1 MPRKTAYLLAF
12 IGALLVLGSQCF
24 FVVHQSQKALILQL
38 GEPKRGIFSPGLH
51 LKLPFI
57 QNVIYFDARIL
68 DYEARKADTL
78 TSDKK
83 TIVLDNYARWKIVDP
98 LLFYQSVRTTDNA
111 RARLVDII
119 YSQLRAQVGRYTM
132 TEVVSTKRSEIMKI
146 VTQSSSEQTK
156 AYGIEVVDVR
166 IKRTDLPPQNQQ
178 AIFGRMQAERER
190 QAKQYRSEGQ
200 EEALK
205 IKSTADRERTIILAE
220 AQRQALTQQG
230 EGDAQAVDIFAQSL
244 SQYPEFYDFQ
254 KSLEVYK
261 SGLRENTRLV
271 IPLDDPLFKYMSP
284 RN

>member
-12 IGALLVLGSQCF
+12 ICALLVLGSQCF
-24 FVVHQSQKALILQL
+24 FIVHQSQKALILQL

-51 LKLPFI
+51 FKLPFI

-83 TIVLDNYARWKIVDP
+83 TIVLDNYARWRIVDP

-156 AYGIEVVDVR
+156 TYGIEVVDVR

-271 IPLDDPLFKYMSP
+271 IPLNDPLFKYMSP

>member
-1 MPRKTAYLLAF
+1 MSRRAIFAIAF
-12 IGALLVLGSQCF
+12 FVALGILGSQCF
-24 FVVHQSQKALILQL
+24 FIVHQTQKALILQL
-38 GEPKRGIFSPGLH
+38 GEPRRGIFEPGLH
-51 LKLPFI
+51 VKLPFI

-83 TIVLDNYARWKIVDP
+83 TIVLDNYARWRIVDP
-98 LLFYQSVRTTDNA
+98 LRFYQTVRTVSGA
-111 RARLVDII
+111 QSRLVDII

-132 TEVVSTKRSEIMKI
+132 TEVVTAQRSEIMRI
-146 VTQSSSEQTK
+146 VTERCSEQTL

-205 IKSTADRERTIILAE
+205 IRSMADRERTIILAE
-220 AQRQALTQQG
+220 AQRQALTLQG
-230 EGDAQAVDIFAQSL
+230 EGDAQAVKIFAQSL
-244 SQYPEFYDFQ
+244 SQSPAFYEFQ

-261 SGLRENTRLV
+261 AGFKENTRLV
-271 IPLDDPLFKYMSP
+271 IPLDSPLLQYLNP
-284 RN
+284 VN

>member
-24 FVVHQSQKALILQL
+24 FVVQQSQKALILQL
-38 GEPKRGIFSPGLH
+38 GEPMRGIFTPGLH

-57 QNVIYFDARIL
+57 QNVVYFDARIL
-68 DYEARKADTL
+68 AYESSKADTL

-119 YSQLRAQVGRYTM
+119 YSQLRTQVGRYTM

-146 VTQSSSEQTK
+146 VTQRCSEQAK

-205 IKSTADRERTIILAE
+205 IKSTADRERTIILAG
-220 AQRQALTQQG
+220 AQRDALSRQG

-244 SQYPEFYDFQ
+244 SQYPEFYEFQ
-254 KSLEVYK
+254 KSLEVY
-261 SGLRENTRLV
+261 
-271 IPLDDPLFKYMSP
+271 
-284 RN
+284 

>member
-1 MPRKTAYLLAF
+1 MPRKTAYILAF

-38 GEPKRGIFSPGLH
+38 GEPMRGIFSPGLH
-51 LKLPFI
+51 VKLPFI
-57 QNVIYFDARIL
+57 QNVVHLDARIL

-98 LLFYQSVRTTDNA
+98 LLFYQRVRTTDNA
-111 RARLVDII
+111 RARLVDVI
-119 YSQLRAQVGRYTM
+119 YSQLRTQVGRYTM

-146 VTQSSSEQTK
+146 VTENSSAQAK

-220 AQRQALTQQG
+220 AQRDALTLQGAG
-230 EGDAQAVDIFAQSL
+230 EGKAVSIFAQSL

-261 SGLRENTRLV
+261 SGLRENTRL
-271 IPLDDPLFKYMSP
+271 ILPLNSSLLKYMAP